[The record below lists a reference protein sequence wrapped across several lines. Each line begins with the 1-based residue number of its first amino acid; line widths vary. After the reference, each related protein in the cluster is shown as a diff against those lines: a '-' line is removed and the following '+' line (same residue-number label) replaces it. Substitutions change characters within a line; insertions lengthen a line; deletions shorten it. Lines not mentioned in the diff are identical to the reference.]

1 MLQSGIRPG
10 NDWNALFETYFAR
23 KKATQRNFPRT
34 IISVTSRCSVVTESN
49 SWSDP
54 PMGTGTSSR
63 TRFMSI
69 WKMFKIRLNY
79 LRNSFKYSENGNNW
93 RWTVF
98 TKTRSFPKNVTI
110 YFDRLEGNEAR
121 SMENLPRANK
131 PFHIISRLTEYLSVW
146 RQDTVRSWTAE
157 FTV

>member
-1 MLQSGIRPG
+1 
-10 NDWNALFETYFAR
+10 
-23 KKATQRNFPRT
+23 
-34 IISVTSRCSVVTESN
+34 
-49 SWSDP
+49 
-54 PMGTGTSSR
+54 
-63 TRFMSI
+63 
-69 WKMFKIRLNY
+69 MFKIRLNY